1 MLPVFDK
8 NGIIRDMIS
17 NSSFDK
23 AQNKKNP
30 KKDII
35 DFRQLSPRLTV
46 LNPNH
51 YFLKNEF

>member
-46 LNPNH
+46 LNPNR
-51 YFLKNEF
+51 YFIKNEF